1 MSPRRRILLV
11 AVAAVVVLALVVVGV
26 RLLARSSP
34 DAGPRPDQA
43 VPGTVLLVPG
53 YGGSQTALTRL
64 AGRLTAAGRTAQVVT
79 LPDGGTGDLLEQAD
93 TLDTAVRQA
102 LTTGVPSVDVIGY
115 SAGGVVTRL
124 WVERHRG
131 AEVARRIVTLGS
143 PLHGAKIAAVGAALA
158 PDACPRACRQL
169 APGSSVLDGIDDK
182 ALPAGLPWL
191 SIWTATD
198 ETVQPPDSA
207 RLDGAVN
214 VELQSI
220 CPRSQV
226 SHSDLPTDPAVTA
239 LVLAALGSPPLSL
252 PTDCPTG

>member
-1 MSPRRRILLV
+1 
-11 AVAAVVVLALVVVGV
+11 
-26 RLLARSSP
+26 
-34 DAGPRPDQA
+34 
-43 VPGTVLLVPG
+43 
-53 YGGSQTALTRL
+53 
-64 AGRLTAAGRTAQVVT
+64 
-79 LPDGGTGDLLEQAD
+79 
-93 TLDTAVRQA
+93 
-102 LTTGVPSVDVIGY
+102 
-115 SAGGVVTRL
+115 
-124 WVERHRG
+124 
-131 AEVARRIVTLGS
+131 
-143 PLHGAKIAAVGAALA
+143 VGAALA
-158 PDACPRACRQL
+158 PDACPQACRQL

-207 RLDGAVN
+207 RLNGAVN